1 MYLKRKNYEE
11 SMMIRLN
18 MTREQKQRKRRLM
31 GMSSQL
37 NNIAQ
42 FGDITALTGGEVQVS
57 WIGTIMHVFWGFYV
71 IVTIYTCIY
80 VIE

>member
-1 MYLKRKNYEE
+1 MTYCLWKMYLKRKNYEE

-57 WIGTIMHVFWGFYV
+57 WIGTILHVF
-71 IVTIYTCIY
+71 
-80 VIE
+80 